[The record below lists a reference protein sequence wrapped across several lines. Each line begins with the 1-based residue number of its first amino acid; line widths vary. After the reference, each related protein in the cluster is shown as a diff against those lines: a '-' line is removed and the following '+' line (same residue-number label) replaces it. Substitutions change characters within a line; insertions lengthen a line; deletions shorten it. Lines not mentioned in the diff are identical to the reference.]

1 MSEQSGSWQP
11 DPFGRHQY
19 RYWDGSQWSDQVSND
34 GVLSTDPPS
43 ADPGG
48 AASAEPAGWGAAGT
62 SDPTAAMP
70 TSPSPP
76 PPGGGGPGGP
86 AGPPPEQPGGSGSNT
101 GAIIGGIV
109 ILALIIGALVWFLV
123 LSDDDGVDEEVRGEV
138 ISSLRS
144 ELGISEDQAGCV
156 ADELTDSG
164 DIADIAD
171 AIERG
176 DDPTDEQL
184 LVIFDALDECDV
196 DPAQGDDSTDTTED
210 DSTATTED
218 ESTDTTE
225 GADGGSG
232 NMEFPPAMMEMMASE
247 MAAEMGISEDQAEC
261 FLTGMLEGFSDE
273 EFEDML
279 SDPDSFTDPDSMGM
293 AFELFE
299 ECDIDPTQ
307 LEEGSGG
314 GGGGDASGFQE
325 GDTYGDNPELD
336 ALWDAC
342 EDGDGDACDEL
353 YFTSEVGS
361 EYEEFGDTCGG
372 RFPPGEVLC
381 SMEDLD

>member
-43 ADPGG
+43 AGPGG
-48 AASAEPAGWGAAGT
+48 AASGTDPAGWGAAGA

-70 TSPSPP
+70 ASASPP

-86 AGPPPEQPGGSGSNT
+86 AGPPPDQPKGSGANMP
-101 GAIIGGIV
+101 AIIGGIV

-123 LSDDDGVDEEVRGEV
+123 LSDDDGVDEELRGEV

-144 ELGISEDQAGCV
+144 EMGLSAAQAGCV

-184 LVIFDALDECDV
+184 LVIFDAFEECDV
-196 DPAQGDDSTDTTED
+196 DPTSGDDTTDTTED
-210 DSTATTED
+210 DT
-218 ESTDTTE
+218 TDTTE
-225 GADGGSG
+225 DDATETTEGAGGGSG
-232 NMEFPPAMMEMMASE
+232 SMEFPPAMMEMMASE
-247 MAAEMGISEDQAEC
+247 MAAEMGITPEQAEC
-261 FLTGMLEGFSDE
+261 FLGGMLEGFSDE
-273 EFEDML
+273 QFENML
-279 SDPDSFTDPDSMGM
+279 TDPDSFTDPDSMGM

-307 LEEGSGG
+307 LDGGSGG
-314 GGGGDASGFQE
+314 GGDFGLLP
-325 GDTYGDNPELD
+325 GDTYGDNPQLD
-336 ALWDAC
+336 AMWDAC
-342 EDGDGDACDEL
+342 DAGDDEACDEL
-353 YFTSEVGS
+353 YRNSEFGS
-361 EYEEFGDTCGG
+361 EYEEFGDTCAG
-372 RFPPGEVLC
+372 RGRDGVWCAE
-381 SMEDLD
+381 